1 MAEEITAVPAPE
13 RSSIAETGSI
23 TAHTARGNVHCI
35 TIVGQ
40 IEGHMELPAQGVHSA
55 VALMHGFIQT
65 VKVDQAVVRQE
76 IVGSR
81 HLFEVMDFRP
91 FLIADAFPLGFL
103 GFNIH
108 HAPNGGGLRCALLR
122 GVPAG
127 STLDGR

>member
-1 MAEEITAVPAPE
+1 MHLRFFAFQFPARFHCGFRAAVVVDGLLQLLLCGDLILHGA
-13 RSSIAETGSI
+13 
-23 TAHTARGNVHCI
+23 
-35 TIVGQ
+35 
-40 IEGHMELPAQGVHSA
+40 ELPTQGVHSA

-91 FLIADAFPLGFL
+91 FLIADAFSLGFL